1 MKTTSKIAMTSLCLA
16 LLAAT
21 PVMAEGNATGKTGAA
36 APAMDFNKLDA
47 DRNGSVSETE
57 LRAGGYADADLFR
70 SLDANGDGQLSNA
83 EVTAANSGKGN
94 GTGTGGTTDQNRTN
108 R

>member
-1 MKTTSKIAMTSLCLA
+1 MKATSKIAMTSLCLA

-21 PVMAEGNATGKTGAA
+21 PVMAETSATGKTGAA
-36 APAMDFNKLDA
+36 PVMDFNKLDT

-70 SLDANGDGQLSNA
+70 ALDANGDGQLSNA
-83 EVTAANSGKGN
+83 EVTAANNGGNTDTHGK
-94 GTGTGGTTDQNRTN
+94 TQPDHTN

>member
-1 MKTTSKIAMTSLCLA
+1 MKATSKIAMTSLCLA

-21 PVMAEGNATGKTGAA
+21 PVLAETSATGKTGAA
-36 APAMDFNKLDA
+36 PAMDFSKLDT
-47 DRNGSVSETE
+47 DRNGSISETE

-70 SLDANGDGQLSNA
+70 TLDTNGDGQLSNA
-83 EVTAANSGKGN
+83 EVTAANSHSGN